1 MFFKSK
7 KRIEELENKLSEIE
21 IEKNK
26 LKDKLS
32 LIKENL
38 IELEDKVL
46 DSEEIDLRNSMISHM
61 ESMDKDISIDDL
73 KDIILSFIDK
83 EKEIKENNKVKNEA
97 LKTAFSSFDDYF
109 EKENNHLIKI
119 NEFDNLI
126 QNNLSLKSELN
137 DDFSNME
144 DISKDISVA
153 SLNSAIEAGYMG
165 EQGEKYIEVSE
176 KIRVLS
182 EQYRLAI
189 KKAKEIASDIDS
201 SMKDNKAKV
210 EDIKKSIEK
219 NLEYLKNI
227 IKLKDKGYGNI
238 TEVTENS
245 QDNGINLSEIENK
258 ISSEIKNRDNKRQN
272 NQQYLLDLFDK
283 IGELSNDRETK
294 EEILNK
300 IFRSIDEALK
310 G

>member
-7 KRIEELENKLSEIE
+7 KRIEELETKLSEIE

-38 IELEDKVL
+38 IELEYKVL

-61 ESMDKDISIDDL
+61 ESMDKDISINDL

-97 LKTAFSSFDDYF
+97 LKTAFSSFDEYF

-201 SMKDNKAKV
+201 SMKDNKAKI

>member
-7 KRIEELENKLSEIE
+7 KRIEELETKLSEIE

-83 EKEIKENNKVKNEA
+83 EKEIQENNKVKNEA

-201 SMKDNKAKV
+201 SMKDNKAKI

>member
-46 DSEEIDLRNSMISHM
+46 YSEEIDLRNSMISHM

-83 EKEIKENNKVKNEA
+83 EKEIQENNKVKNEA

-201 SMKDNKAKV
+201 SMKDNKAKI

-227 IKLKDKGYGNI
+227 IKLKDKGYGSI

>member
-32 LIKENL
+32 LIKESL

-201 SMKDNKAKV
+201 SMKDNKAKI

>member
-201 SMKDNKAKV
+201 SMKDNKAKI

-227 IKLKDKGYGNI
+227 IKLKDKGYGSI

>member
-97 LKTAFSSFDDYF
+97 LKTAFSSFDEYF

-201 SMKDNKAKV
+201 SMKDNKAKI

-283 IGELSNDRETK
+283 IGELSNDKEIK

-300 IFRSIDEALK
+300 IFRTIDEALK

>member
-38 IELEDKVL
+38 IALEDKVL

-83 EKEIKENNKVKNEA
+83 EKEIQENNKVKNEA

-201 SMKDNKAKV
+201 SMKDNKAKI

>member
-46 DSEEIDLRNSMISHM
+46 DSEEIDLSNSMISHM

-201 SMKDNKAKV
+201 SMKDNKAKI

>member
-201 SMKDNKAKV
+201 SMKDNKAKI

-283 IGELSNDRETK
+283 IGELSNDKEIK

-300 IFRSIDEALK
+300 IFRTIDEALK

>member
-1 MFFKSK
+1 
-7 KRIEELENKLSEIE
+7 
-21 IEKNK
+21 
-26 LKDKLS
+26 
-32 LIKENL
+32 
-38 IELEDKVL
+38 
-46 DSEEIDLRNSMISHM
+46 M

-201 SMKDNKAKV
+201 SMKDNKAKI

>member
-7 KRIEELENKLSEIE
+7 KRIEELETKLSEIE

-201 SMKDNKAKV
+201 SMKDNKAKI

>member
-21 IEKNK
+21 MEKNK

-201 SMKDNKAKV
+201 SMKDNKAKI

-227 IKLKDKGYGNI
+227 IKLKDKGYGSI

>member
-46 DSEEIDLRNSMISHM
+46 YSEEIDLRNSMISHM

-201 SMKDNKAKV
+201 SMKDNKAKI

>member
-83 EKEIKENNKVKNEA
+83 EKEIKENNRVKNET

-201 SMKDNKAKV
+201 SMKDNKAKI